1 MLSAPLEC
9 PSSWAG
15 LTSRKRPAKPSV
27 ETAVRAMRTLWPS
40 VKPMKPGQKSSR
52 MPHAA
57 SLRMST
63 LLSMTLA
70 KNASTVL
77 RYIPR
82 FPEAGLGL
90 VVKSIDR
97 CVDILKLAAC
107 GILDDFWPGFIGFTE
122 GHSVSMAL
130 TAVSTECFAGLF
142 RDVRPAHDD
151 GHPNGADGIGHAVGL
166 GDHASHRADPDKS
179 DVVFEHISGDA
190 GFVHGLR
197 VAVDQEN
204 FVAVGSKC
212 LEEKHPKM
220 RHEVAG
226 HTVIGVVKQDSH
238 VRFSS

>member
-1 MLSAPLEC
+1 MPSAPLEC
-9 PSSWAG
+9 RSSWAG

-63 LLSMTLA
+63 HRSMDLTTNPSPASGKRGIYLKTVLAFLA
-70 KNASTVL
+70 KV
-77 RYIPR
+77 
-82 FPEAGLGL
+82 
-90 VVKSIDR
+90 IDR
-97 CVDILKLAAC
+97 SVDILKLAAC

-122 GHSVSMAL
+122 GHSVRMAR
-130 TAVSTECFAGLF
+130 TAVSTEGFAGLF

-151 GHPNGADGIGHAVGL
+151 RHSNGADGIGHAVGL
-166 GDHASHRADPDKS
+166 GDHTSHRADADKS

-190 GFVHGLR
+190 GFVHRLR

-204 FVAVGSKC
+204 FVAVGSQC
-212 LEEKHPKM
+212 LEQKHPKM